1 MSLLRRR
8 MMINSVVSALSN
20 PKLLYSAENMKL
32 TNASGE
38 IAEQGVGIT
47 EYYPVLVN
55 QTIKY
60 FNPVTSHTVND
71 YLGNI
76 IIYNSNK
83 QNVDWWNCRADGNE
97 GTFTQGKAEGAY
109 FRLSVVMDTE
119 ADVYCYNQT
128 TGQVYYAGINTPY
141 YGKQNI
147 ND

>member
-8 MMINSVVSALSN
+8 MMLNSAISALSN
-20 PKLLYSAENMKL
+20 PKLLFSAENMKL
-32 TNASGE
+32 ARDGE
-38 IAEQGVGIT
+38 FAEQGVGIT
-47 EYYPVLVN
+47 EYYPVQVN

-60 FNPVTSHTVND
+60 FNPLTSHTLNN

-76 IIYNSNK
+76 VIYNSNK
-83 QNVDWWNCRADGNE
+83 QYADWWNCRADGLE
-97 GTFTQGKAEGAY
+97 GSFTQDKTEGVY
-109 FRLSVVMDTE
+109 FRLNVVMDTE

-128 TGQVYYAGINTPY
+128 TGQVYYAGINTQY

>member
-1 MSLLRRR
+1 ML
-8 MMINSVVSALSN
+8 NSASAVSALSN
-20 PKLLYSAENMKL
+20 PKLLFSAENMKL
-32 TNASGE
+32 TRDGE

-47 EYYPVLVN
+47 EYYPVRVN
-55 QTIKY
+55 QKVVY
-60 FNPVTSHTVND
+60 FNPLTVHSQNVF
-71 YLGNI
+71 LGNV

-83 QNVDWWNCRADGNE
+83 QFVDWWNCRADGIE
-97 GTFTQGKAEGAY
+97 ASFTQGRPGGVY
-109 FRLSVVMDTE
+109 FRLNVVMDTE